1 MLKGYVK
8 GGKCMALP
16 ISIDALIRQQI
27 VENTRIDY
35 KRDWNPE
42 DIVHSICAFANDI
55 DNWGGGY
62 IIVGVEEQ
70 NGMPK
75 LPISGLNK
83 DSVDAINKELLQYC
97 NLIDPRYLP
106 VVAQT
111 QFDGKEIIVIWCP
124 GGETRPYKAPVQIYV
139 PKGKKRE
146 YAYYIRKM
154 SNTIRA
160 NNLEEKELMLLAN
173 SVPYDDRVNYNSK
186 ISDLKP
192 SLIQEFLADVES
204 DLYQDSLS
212 HSVEEIGTDMK
223 VIRGPSELRKPVNVG
238 LMFFNDKPDN
248 FFPYARIEVV
258 DKPDPTGEGMTEKIF
273 TGPLNR
279 QLVDALNYIKNY
291 IIKEKISKLNDKAEA
306 NRIYNYPYPAVEEAL
321 CNAVYHKSYQI
332 GEPVTVMITPEKM
345 EITSLPG
352 PDRTISDSDLKNYH
366 LVSKR
371 YRNRRIGDFLKEL
384 KLIEG
389 RNTGIPTILRSLENN
404 GSDYPIFETDE
415 ERSYFTIIIP
425 IHKDFLPAGKAKN
438 SLLPKTKT
446 TTKRRNSEE
455 IKALILEILSSE
467 GPLPKSVLIKKMN
480 YTKVT
485 DSVAFAIKD
494 LINNKKIRY
503 EEEKLKS
510 RKQRLMIMD

>member
-1 MLKGYVK
+1 
-8 GGKCMALP
+8 MALP
-16 ISIDALIRQQI
+16 ISIDSLIRQQI
-27 VENTRIDY
+27 VENSRIDY

-62 IIVGVEEQ
+62 IIVGIEEQ

-75 LPISGLNK
+75 LPVTGLNK
-83 DSVDAINKELLQYC
+83 DSIDAINKELLQYC

-106 VVAQT
+106 VVEQT
-111 QFDGKEIIVIWCP
+111 QFEGKEIIVIWCP

-139 PKGKKRE
+139 PKGTKRE

-160 NNLEEKELMLLAN
+160 NQLEEKELMMLAN
-173 SVPYDDRVNYNSK
+173 SVPYDDRVNYNARL
-186 ISDLKP
+186 SDLKP

-204 DLYQDSLS
+204 DLYQASLS
-212 HSVEEIGTDMK
+212 HSVEEIGTDMR
-223 VIRGPSELRKPVNVG
+223 IIGGPAELRKPLNVG
-238 LMFFNDKPDN
+238 LMFFNDKPDI

-279 QLVDALNYIKNY
+279 QLKDALNYIKNY
-291 IIKEKISKLNDKAEA
+291 IIKEKISKSNDKAEA
-306 NRIYNYPYPAVEEAL
+306 DRIYNYPYPAVEEAL

-389 RNTGIPTILRSLENN
+389 RNTGIPTILRSLSAN
-404 GSDYPIFETDE
+404 GSDYPVFETDE
-415 ERSYFTIIIP
+415 DRSYFTITIP
-425 IHKDFLPAGKAKN
+425 IHNEFLP
-438 SLLPKTKT
+438 TKKVEKSVAPEIKKSK
-446 TTKRRNSEE
+446 KRRSFEE
-455 IKALILEILSSE
+455 IKALILETLSKE
-467 GPLPKSVLIKKMN
+467 GPLPTAVLVDKMG
-480 YTKVT
+480 YQKLS
-485 DSVAFAIKD
+485 DSVSNAIKE
-494 LINNKKIRY
+494 LISEGKIRY

-510 RKQRLMIMD
+510 KNQKLMISNYN

>member
-1 MLKGYVK
+1 
-8 GGKCMALP
+8 MALP
-16 ISIDALIRQQI
+16 ISIDSLIRQQI
-27 VENTRIDY
+27 VENSRIDY

-62 IIVGVEEQ
+62 IIVGIEEQ

-75 LPISGLNK
+75 LPVTGLNK
-83 DSVDAINKELLQYC
+83 DSIDAINKELLQYC

-106 VVAQT
+106 VVEQT
-111 QFDGKEIIVIWCP
+111 QFEGKEIIVIWCP
-124 GGETRPYKAPVQIYV
+124 GGEARPYKAPVQIYV
-139 PKGKKRE
+139 PKGTKRE

-160 NNLEEKELMLLAN
+160 NQLEEKELMMLAN
-173 SVPYDDRVNYNSK
+173 SVPYDDRVNYNAK
-186 ISDLKP
+186 LSDLKP

-212 HSVEEIGTDMK
+212 HSVEEIGTDMR
-223 VIRGPSELRKPVNVG
+223 IIGGPAELRKPLNVG

-279 QLVDALNYIKNY
+279 QLKDALNYIKNY
-291 IIKEKISKLNDKAEA
+291 IIKEKISKSNDKAEA

-389 RNTGIPTILRSLENN
+389 RNTGIPTILHSLKTN
-404 GSDYPIFETDE
+404 GSEYPVFETDE
-415 ERSYFTIIIP
+415 DRSYFTITIP
-425 IHKDFLPAGKAKN
+425 IHNEFLATEEVEK
-438 SLLPKTKT
+438 SVVPKIKKSK
-446 TTKRRNSEE
+446 KRRSFEE
-455 IKALILEILSSE
+455 IKALILEILSKE
-467 GPLPKSVLIKKMN
+467 GPLPTAVLVDKMD
-480 YTKVT
+480 YQKQS
-485 DSVAFAIKD
+485 DSVSKAIKELLSD
-494 LINNKKIRY
+494 NKIRY

-510 RKQRLMIMD
+510 KNQRLMISN

>member
-1 MLKGYVK
+1 
-8 GGKCMALP
+8 MALP
-16 ISIDALIRQQI
+16 ISIDSLIRQQI
-27 VENTRIDY
+27 VENSRIDY

-62 IIVGVEEQ
+62 IIVGIEEQ

-75 LPISGLNK
+75 LPVTGLNK
-83 DSVDAINKELLQYC
+83 DSIDAINKELLQYC

-106 VVAQT
+106 VVEQT
-111 QFDGKEIIVIWCP
+111 QFEGKEIIVIWCP

-139 PKGKKRE
+139 PKGTKRE

-160 NNLEEKELMLLAN
+160 NQLEEKELMMLAN
-173 SVPYDDRVNYNSK
+173 SVPYDDRVNYNAK
-186 ISDLKP
+186 LSDLKP

-204 DLYQDSLS
+204 DLYQASLS
-212 HSVEEIGTDMK
+212 HSVEEIGTDMR
-223 VIRGPSELRKPVNVG
+223 IIGGPAELRKPLNVG
-238 LMFFNDKPDN
+238 LMFFNDKPDI

-258 DKPDPTGEGMTEKIF
+258 DKPDPAGEGMTEKIF

-279 QLVDALNYIKNY
+279 QLKDALNYIKNY
-291 IIKEKISKLNDKAEA
+291 IIKEKISKSNDKAEA
-306 NRIYNYPYPAVEEAL
+306 DRIYNYPYPAVEEAL

-389 RNTGIPTILRSLENN
+389 RNTGIPTILRSLSAN
-404 GSDYPIFETDE
+404 GSDYPVFETDE
-415 ERSYFTIIIP
+415 DRSYFTITIP
-425 IHKDFLPAGKAKN
+425 IHNEFLP
-438 SLLPKTKT
+438 TKKIEKSVAPEIKKSK
-446 TTKRRNSEE
+446 KRRSFEE
-455 IKALILEILSSE
+455 IKALILETLSKE
-467 GPLPKSVLIKKMN
+467 GPLPTAVLVDKMG
-480 YTKVT
+480 YQKLS
-485 DSVAFAIKD
+485 DSVSNAIKE
-494 LINNKKIRY
+494 LISDNKIRY

-510 RKQRLMIMD
+510 KNQKLMISNYN

>member
-1 MLKGYVK
+1 
-8 GGKCMALP
+8 MALP
-16 ISIDALIRQQI
+16 ISIDSLIRQQI
-27 VENTRIDY
+27 VENSRIDY

-62 IIVGVEEQ
+62 IIVGIEEQ

-75 LPISGLNK
+75 LPVTGLNK
-83 DSVDAINKELLQYC
+83 DSIDAINKELLQYC

-106 VVAQT
+106 VVEQT
-111 QFDGKEIIVIWCP
+111 QFEGKEIIVIWCP
-124 GGETRPYKAPVQIYV
+124 GGEARPYKAPVQIYV
-139 PKGKKRE
+139 PKGTKRE

-160 NNLEEKELMLLAN
+160 NQLEEKELMMLAN
-173 SVPYDDRVNYNSK
+173 SVPYDDRVNYNAK
-186 ISDLKP
+186 LSDLKP

-212 HSVEEIGTDMK
+212 HSVEEIGTDMR
-223 VIRGPSELRKPVNVG
+223 IIGGPAELRKPLNVG
-238 LMFFNDKPDN
+238 LMFNDKPDI

-279 QLVDALNYIKNY
+279 QLKDALNYIKNY
-291 IIKEKISKLNDKAEA
+291 IIKEKISKSNDRAEA

-389 RNTGIPTILRSLENN
+389 RNTGIPTILHSLKAN
-404 GSDYPIFETDE
+404 GSEYPVFETDE
-415 ERSYFTIIIP
+415 DRSYFTITIP
-425 IHKDFLPAGKAKN
+425 IHNEFLATEEVEK
-438 SLLPKTKT
+438 SVVPKIKKSK
-446 TTKRRNSEE
+446 KRRSFEE
-455 IKALILEILSSE
+455 IKALILEILSKE
-467 GPLPKSVLIKKMN
+467 GPIPTAVLVDKMD
-480 YTKVT
+480 YQKQS
-485 DSVAFAIKD
+485 DSVSKAIKELLSD
-494 LINNKKIRY
+494 NKIRY

-510 RKQRLMIMD
+510 KNQRLMISN

>member
-1 MLKGYVK
+1 
-8 GGKCMALP
+8 MALP
-16 ISIDALIRQQI
+16 ISIDSLIRQQI
-27 VENTRIDY
+27 VENSRIDY

-62 IIVGVEEQ
+62 IIVGIEEQ

-75 LPISGLNK
+75 LPVAGLNK
-83 DSVDAINKELLQYC
+83 DSIDAINKELLQYC

-106 VVAQT
+106 VVEQT
-111 QFDGKEIIVIWCP
+111 QFEGKEIIVIWCP
-124 GGETRPYKAPVQIYV
+124 GGEARPYKAPVQIYV
-139 PKGKKRE
+139 PKGTKRE

-160 NNLEEKELMLLAN
+160 NQLEEKELMMLAN
-173 SVPYDDRVNYNSK
+173 SVPYDDRVNYNAK
-186 ISDLKP
+186 LSDLKP

-212 HSVEEIGTDMK
+212 HSVEEIGTDMR
-223 VIRGPSELRKPVNVG
+223 IIGGPAELRKPLNVG

-279 QLVDALNYIKNY
+279 QLKDALNYIKNY
-291 IIKEKISKLNDKAEA
+291 IIKEKISKSNDKAEA
-306 NRIYNYPYPAVEEAL
+306 DRIYNYPYPAVEEAL

-389 RNTGIPTILRSLENN
+389 RNTGIPTILHSLKAN
-404 GSDYPIFETDE
+404 GSEYPVFETDE
-415 ERSYFTIIIP
+415 DRSYFTITIP
-425 IHKDFLPAGKAKN
+425 IHNEFLATEEVEK
-438 SLLPKTKT
+438 SVVPKIKKSK
-446 TTKRRNSEE
+446 KRRSFEE
-455 IKALILEILSSE
+455 IKALILEILSKE
-467 GPLPKSVLIKKMN
+467 GPLPTAVLVDKMD
-480 YTKVT
+480 YQKQS
-485 DSVAFAIKD
+485 DSVSKAIKELLSD
-494 LINNKKIRY
+494 NKIRY

-510 RKQRLMIMD
+510 KNQRLMISN

>member
-1 MLKGYVK
+1 
-8 GGKCMALP
+8 MALP
-16 ISIDALIRQQI
+16 ISIDSLIRQQI
-27 VENTRIDY
+27 VENSRIDY

-62 IIVGVEEQ
+62 IIVGIEEQ

-75 LPISGLNK
+75 LPVTGLNK
-83 DSVDAINKELLQYC
+83 DSIDAINKELLQYC

-106 VVAQT
+106 VVEQT
-111 QFDGKEIIVIWCP
+111 QFEGKEIIVIWCP
-124 GGETRPYKAPVQIYV
+124 GGEARPYKAPVQIYV
-139 PKGKKRE
+139 PKGTKRE

-160 NNLEEKELMLLAN
+160 NQLEEKELMMLAN
-173 SVPYDDRVNYNSK
+173 SVPYDDRVNYNAK
-186 ISDLKP
+186 LSDLKP

-212 HSVEEIGTDMK
+212 HSVEEIGTDMR
-223 VIRGPSELRKPVNVG
+223 IIGGPAELRKHLNVG

-279 QLVDALNYIKNY
+279 QLKDALNYIKNY
-291 IIKEKISKLNDKAEA
+291 IIKEKISKSNDKAEA

-389 RNTGIPTILRSLENN
+389 RNTGIPTILHSLKAN
-404 GSDYPIFETDE
+404 GSEYPVFETDE
-415 ERSYFTIIIP
+415 DRSYFTITIP
-425 IHKDFLPAGKAKN
+425 IHNEFLATEEVEK
-438 SLLPKTKT
+438 SVVPKIKKSK
-446 TTKRRNSEE
+446 KRRSFEE
-455 IKALILEILSSE
+455 IKALILEILSKE
-467 GPLPKSVLIKKMN
+467 GPLPTAVLVDKMD
-480 YTKVT
+480 YQKQS
-485 DSVAFAIKD
+485 DSVSKAIKELLSD
-494 LINNKKIRY
+494 NKIRY

-510 RKQRLMIMD
+510 KNQRLMISN

>member
-1 MLKGYVK
+1 
-8 GGKCMALP
+8 MALP
-16 ISIDALIRQQI
+16 ISIDSLIRQQI
-27 VENTRIDY
+27 VENSRIDY

-62 IIVGVEEQ
+62 IIVGIEEQ

-75 LPISGLNK
+75 LPITGLNK
-83 DSVDAINKELLQYC
+83 DSIDAINKEHLQYC

-106 VVAQT
+106 VVEQT
-111 QFDGKEIIVIWCP
+111 QFEGKEIIVIWCP
-124 GGETRPYKAPVQIYV
+124 GGEARPYKAPVQIYV
-139 PKGKKRE
+139 PKGAKRE

-160 NNLEEKELMLLAN
+160 NQLEEKELMMLAN
-173 SVPYDDRVNYNSK
+173 SVPYDDRVNYNAK
-186 ISDLKP
+186 VSDLKP
-192 SLIQEFLADVES
+192 SLIQEFLTDVES
-204 DLYQDSLS
+204 DLYQASLS
-212 HSVEEIGTDMK
+212 HSVEEIGTDMR
-223 VIRGPSELRKPVNVG
+223 IIGGPAELRKPLNVG

-279 QLVDALNYIKNY
+279 QLKDALNYIKNY
-291 IIKEKISKLNDKAEA
+291 IIKEKISKSNDKAEA
-306 NRIYNYPYPAVEEAL
+306 DRIYNYPYPAVEEAL

-352 PDRTISDSDLKNYH
+352 PDRTISDADLKNYH

-389 RNTGIPTILRSLENN
+389 RNTGIPTILRSLKAN

-415 ERSYFTIIIP
+415 DRSYFTITIP
-425 IHKDFLPAGKAKN
+425 IHNDFFPAKKVEKSVA
-438 SLLPKTKT
+438 PKIKKSK
-446 TTKRRNSEE
+446 KRRTFEE
-455 IKALILEILSSE
+455 IKALILETLSKE
-467 GPLPKSVLIKKMN
+467 GPLPTAVLVDKMD
-480 YTKVT
+480 YHKQS
-485 DSVAFAIKD
+485 DSISKAIKE
-494 LINNKKIRY
+494 LIRDNKIRY

-510 RKQRLMIMD
+510 KNQRLMISD

>member
-1 MLKGYVK
+1 
-8 GGKCMALP
+8 MALP
-16 ISIDALIRQQI
+16 ISIDSLIRQQI
-27 VENTRIDY
+27 VENSRIDY

-42 DIVHSICAFANDI
+42 DIVHYICAFANDI

-62 IIVGVEEQ
+62 IIVGIEEQ

-75 LPISGLNK
+75 LPVTGLNK
-83 DSVDAINKELLQYC
+83 YSIDAINKELLQYC

-106 VVAQT
+106 VVEQT
-111 QFDGKEIIVIWCP
+111 QFEGKEIIVIWCP
-124 GGETRPYKAPVQIYV
+124 GGEARPYKAPVQIYV
-139 PKGKKRE
+139 PKGTKRE

-160 NNLEEKELMLLAN
+160 NQLEEKELMMLAN
-173 SVPYDDRVNYNSK
+173 SVPYDDRVNYNAK
-186 ISDLKP
+186 LSDLKP

-212 HSVEEIGTDMK
+212 HSVEEIGTDMR
-223 VIRGPSELRKPVNVG
+223 IIGGPAELRKPLNVG

-279 QLVDALNYIKNY
+279 QLKDALNYIKNY
-291 IIKEKISKLNDKAEA
+291 IIKEKISKSNDKAEA

-389 RNTGIPTILRSLENN
+389 RNTGIPTILHSLKVN
-404 GSDYPIFETDE
+404 GSEYPVFETDE
-415 ERSYFTIIIP
+415 DRSYFTITIP
-425 IHKDFLPAGKAKN
+425 IHNEFLATEEVEK
-438 SLLPKTKT
+438 SVVPKIKKSK
-446 TTKRRNSEE
+446 KRRTFEE
-455 IKALILEILSSE
+455 IKALILEILSKE
-467 GPLPKSVLIKKMN
+467 GPLPTAVLVDKMD
-480 YTKVT
+480 YQKQS
-485 DSVAFAIKD
+485 DSVSKAIKELLSD
-494 LINNKKIRY
+494 NKIRY

-510 RKQRLMIMD
+510 KNQRLMISN

>member
-1 MLKGYVK
+1 
-8 GGKCMALP
+8 MALP
-16 ISIDALIRQQI
+16 ISIDSLIRQQI
-27 VENTRIDY
+27 VENSRIDY

-62 IIVGVEEQ
+62 IIVGIEEQ

-75 LPISGLNK
+75 LPITGLNK
-83 DSVDAINKELLQYC
+83 DSIDAINKELLQYC

-106 VVAQT
+106 VVEQT
-111 QFDGKEIIVIWCP
+111 QFEGKEIIVIWCP
-124 GGETRPYKAPVQIYV
+124 GGEARPYKAPVQIYV
-139 PKGKKRE
+139 PKGAKRE

-154 SNTIRA
+154 SNTIRT
-160 NNLEEKELMLLAN
+160 NQLEEKELMMLAN
-173 SVPYDDRVNYNSK
+173 SVPYDDRVNYNAK
-186 ISDLKP
+186 VSDLKP
-192 SLIQEFLADVES
+192 SLIQEFLTDVES
-204 DLYQDSLS
+204 DLYQASLS
-212 HSVEEIGTDMK
+212 HSVEEIGTDMR
-223 VIRGPSELRKPVNVG
+223 IIGGPAELRKPLNVG

-279 QLVDALNYIKNY
+279 QLKDALNYIKNY
-291 IIKEKISKLNDKAEA
+291 IIKEKISKSNDKAEA
-306 NRIYNYPYPAVEEAL
+306 DRIYNYPYPAVEEAL

-352 PDRTISDSDLKNYH
+352 PDRTISDADLKNYH

-389 RNTGIPTILRSLENN
+389 RNTGIPTILRSLKAN

-415 ERSYFTIIIP
+415 NRSYFTITIP
-425 IHKDFLPAGKAKN
+425 IHDEFLPAKKVEKSVA
-438 SLLPKTKT
+438 PKIKKSK
-446 TTKRRNSEE
+446 KRRTFEE
-455 IKALILEILSSE
+455 IKALILETLSKE
-467 GPLPKSVLIKKMN
+467 GPLPTAVLVDKMD
-480 YTKVT
+480 YHKQS
-485 DSVAFAIKD
+485 DSISKAIKE
-494 LINNKKIRY
+494 LIRDNKIRY

-510 RKQRLMIMD
+510 KNQRLMISD

>member
-1 MLKGYVK
+1 
-8 GGKCMALP
+8 MALP
-16 ISIDALIRQQI
+16 ISIDSLIRQQI
-27 VENTRIDY
+27 VENSRIDY

-62 IIVGVEEQ
+62 IIVGIEEQ

-75 LPISGLNK
+75 LPVTGLNK
-83 DSVDAINKELLQYC
+83 DSIDAINKELLQYC

-106 VVAQT
+106 VVEQT
-111 QFDGKEIIVIWCP
+111 QFEGKEIIVIWCP
-124 GGETRPYKAPVQIYV
+124 GGEARPYKAPVQIYV
-139 PKGKKRE
+139 PKGTKRE

-160 NNLEEKELMLLAN
+160 NQLEEKELMMLAN
-173 SVPYDDRVNYNSK
+173 SVPYDDRVNYNAK
-186 ISDLKP
+186 LSDLKP

-212 HSVEEIGTDMK
+212 HSVEEIGTDMR
-223 VIRGPSELRKPVNVG
+223 IIGGPAELRKPLNVG
-238 LMFFNDKPDN
+238 LMFFNDKPDI

-279 QLVDALNYIKNY
+279 QLKDALNYIKNY
-291 IIKEKISKLNDKAEA
+291 IIKEKISKSNDKAEA

-389 RNTGIPTILRSLENN
+389 RNTGIPTILHSLKAN
-404 GSDYPIFETDE
+404 GSEYPVFETDE
-415 ERSYFTIIIP
+415 DRSYFTITIP
-425 IHKDFLPAGKAKN
+425 IHNEFLATEEVEK
-438 SLLPKTKT
+438 SVVPKIKKSK
-446 TTKRRNSEE
+446 KRRSFEE
-455 IKALILEILSSE
+455 IKALILEILSKE
-467 GPLPKSVLIKKMN
+467 GPLPTAVLVDKMD
-480 YTKVT
+480 YQKQS
-485 DSVAFAIKD
+485 DSVSKAIKELLSD
-494 LINNKKIRY
+494 NKIRY

-510 RKQRLMIMD
+510 KNQRLMISNYN

>member
-1 MLKGYVK
+1 
-8 GGKCMALP
+8 MALP
-16 ISIDALIRQQI
+16 ISIDSLIRQQI
-27 VENTRIDY
+27 VENSRIDY

-62 IIVGVEEQ
+62 IIVGIEEQ

-75 LPISGLNK
+75 LPVTGLNK
-83 DSVDAINKELLQYC
+83 DSIDAINKELLQYC

-106 VVAQT
+106 VVEQT
-111 QFDGKEIIVIWCP
+111 QFEGKEIIVIWCP
-124 GGETRPYKAPVQIYV
+124 GGEARPYKAPVQIYV
-139 PKGKKRE
+139 PKGTKRE

-160 NNLEEKELMLLAN
+160 NQLEEKELMMLAN
-173 SVPYDDRVNYNSK
+173 SVPYDDRVNYNAK
-186 ISDLKP
+186 LSDLKP

-212 HSVEEIGTDMK
+212 HSVEEIGTDMR
-223 VIRGPSELRKPVNVG
+223 IIGGPAELRKPLNVG
-238 LMFFNDKPDN
+238 LMFFNDKPDI

-279 QLVDALNYIKNY
+279 QLKDALNYIKNY
-291 IIKEKISKLNDKAEA
+291 IIKEKISKSNDRAEA

-389 RNTGIPTILRSLENN
+389 RNTGIPTILHSLKAN

-415 ERSYFTIIIP
+415 DRSYFTITIP
-425 IHKDFLPAGKAKN
+425 IHNEFLAMEEVEK
-438 SLLPKTKT
+438 SVVPKIKKSK
-446 TTKRRNSEE
+446 KRRSFEE
-455 IKALILEILSSE
+455 IKALILEILSKE
-467 GPLPKSVLIKKMN
+467 GPLPTAVLVDKMD
-480 YTKVT
+480 YQKQS
-485 DSVAFAIKD
+485 DSVSKAIKELLSD
-494 LINNKKIRY
+494 NKIRY

-510 RKQRLMIMD
+510 KKQRLMISN

>member
-1 MLKGYVK
+1 MS
-8 GGKCMALP
+8 LP
-16 ISIDALIRQQI
+16 ISIDSLIRQQI
-27 VENTRIDY
+27 VENSRIDY

-62 IIVGVEEQ
+62 IIVGIEEQ

-75 LPISGLNK
+75 LPVTGLNK
-83 DSVDAINKELLQYC
+83 DSIDAINKELLQYC

-106 VVAQT
+106 VVEQT
-111 QFDGKEIIVIWCP
+111 QFEGKKIIVIWCP
-124 GGETRPYKAPVQIYV
+124 GGEARPYKAPVQIYV
-139 PKGKKRE
+139 PKGTKRE

-160 NNLEEKELMLLAN
+160 NQLEEKELMMLAN
-173 SVPYDDRVNYNSK
+173 SVPYDDRVNYNAK
-186 ISDLKP
+186 LSDLKP

-212 HSVEEIGTDMK
+212 HSVEEIGTDMR
-223 VIRGPSELRKPVNVG
+223 IIGGPAELRKPLNVG
-238 LMFFNDKPDN
+238 LMFFNDKPDI

-279 QLVDALNYIKNY
+279 QLKDALNYIKNY
-291 IIKEKISKLNDKAEA
+291 IIKEKISKSNDKAEA
-306 NRIYNYPYPAVEEAL
+306 DRIYNYPYPAVEEAL

-332 GEPVTVMITPEKM
+332 GEPVTVMITPKKM

-389 RNTGIPTILRSLENN
+389 RNTGIPTILHSLKAN
-404 GSDYPIFETDE
+404 GSEYPVFETDE
-415 ERSYFTIIIP
+415 DRSYFTITIP
-425 IHKDFLPAGKAKN
+425 IHNEFLATEEVEK
-438 SLLPKTKT
+438 SVVPKIKKSK
-446 TTKRRNSEE
+446 KRRSFEE
-455 IKALILEILSSE
+455 IKALILEILSKE
-467 GPLPKSVLIKKMN
+467 GPLPTAVLVDKMD
-480 YTKVT
+480 YQKQS
-485 DSVAFAIKD
+485 DSVSKAIKELLSD
-494 LINNKKIRY
+494 NKIRY

-510 RKQRLMIMD
+510 KNQRLMISN

>member
-1 MLKGYVK
+1 
-8 GGKCMALP
+8 MALP
-16 ISIDALIRQQI
+16 ISIDSLIRQQI
-27 VENTRIDY
+27 VENSRIDY

-75 LPISGLNK
+75 LPVTGLNK
-83 DSVDAINKELLQYC
+83 DSIDAINKELLQYC

-106 VVAQT
+106 VVEQT
-111 QFDGKEIIVIWCP
+111 QFEGKEIIVIWCP
-124 GGETRPYKAPVQIYV
+124 GGEARPYKAPVQIYV
-139 PKGKKRE
+139 PKGTKRE

-160 NNLEEKELMLLAN
+160 NQLEEKELMMLAN
-173 SVPYDDRVNYNSK
+173 SVPYDDRVNYNAK
-186 ISDLKP
+186 LSDLKP

-212 HSVEEIGTDMK
+212 HSVEEIGTDMR
-223 VIRGPSELRKPVNVG
+223 IIGGPAELRKPLNVG
-238 LMFFNDKPDN
+238 LMFFNDKPDI

-279 QLVDALNYIKNY
+279 QLKDALNYIKNY
-291 IIKEKISKLNDKAEA
+291 IIKEKISKSKDKAEA

-389 RNTGIPTILRSLENN
+389 RNTGIPTILHSLKAN
-404 GSDYPIFETDE
+404 GSEYPIFETDE
-415 ERSYFTIIIP
+415 DRSYFTITIP
-425 IHKDFLPAGKAKN
+425 IHNEFLATEEVEK
-438 SLLPKTKT
+438 SVVPKIKKSK
-446 TTKRRNSEE
+446 KRRSFEE
-455 IKALILEILSSE
+455 IKALILEILSKE
-467 GPLPKSVLIKKMN
+467 GPLPTAVLVDKMD
-480 YTKVT
+480 YQKQS
-485 DSVAFAIKD
+485 DSVSKAIKELLSD
-494 LINNKKIRY
+494 NKIRY

-510 RKQRLMIMD
+510 KNQRLMISN

>member
-1 MLKGYVK
+1 
-8 GGKCMALP
+8 MALP
-16 ISIDALIRQQI
+16 ISIDSLIRQQI
-27 VENTRIDY
+27 VENSRIDY

-62 IIVGVEEQ
+62 IIVGIEEQ

-75 LPISGLNK
+75 LPVTGLNK
-83 DSVDAINKELLQYC
+83 DSIDAINKELLQYC

-106 VVAQT
+106 VVEQT
-111 QFDGKEIIVIWCP
+111 QFEGKEIIVIWCP
-124 GGETRPYKAPVQIYV
+124 GGEARPYKAPVQIYV
-139 PKGKKRE
+139 PKGTKRE

-160 NNLEEKELMLLAN
+160 NQLEEKELMMLAN
-173 SVPYDDRVNYNSK
+173 SVPYDDRVNYNAK
-186 ISDLKP
+186 LSDLKP

-212 HSVEEIGTDMK
+212 HSVEEIGTDMR
-223 VIRGPSELRKPVNVG
+223 IIGGPAELRKPLNVG

-279 QLVDALNYIKNY
+279 QLKDALNYIKNY
-291 IIKEKISKLNDKAEA
+291 IIKEKISKSNDKAEA

-389 RNTGIPTILRSLENN
+389 RNTGIPTILHSLKVN
-404 GSDYPIFETDE
+404 GSEYPVFETDE
-415 ERSYFTIIIP
+415 DRSYFTITIP
-425 IHKDFLPAGKAKN
+425 IHNEFLATEEVEK
-438 SLLPKTKT
+438 SVVPKIKKSK
-446 TTKRRNSEE
+446 KRRTFEE
-455 IKALILEILSSE
+455 IKALILEILSKE
-467 GPLPKSVLIKKMN
+467 GPLPTAVLVDKMD
-480 YTKVT
+480 YQKQS
-485 DSVAFAIKD
+485 DSVSKAIKELLSD
-494 LINNKKIRY
+494 NKIRY

-510 RKQRLMIMD
+510 KNQRLMISN

>member
-1 MLKGYVK
+1 
-8 GGKCMALP
+8 MALP
-16 ISIDALIRQQI
+16 ISIDSLIRQQI
-27 VENTRIDY
+27 VENSRIDY

-62 IIVGVEEQ
+62 IIVGIEEQ

-75 LPISGLNK
+75 LPITGLNK
-83 DSVDAINKELLQYC
+83 DSIDAINKELLQYC

-106 VVAQT
+106 VVEQT
-111 QFDGKEIIVIWCP
+111 QFEGKEIIVIWCP
-124 GGETRPYKAPVQIYV
+124 GGEARPYKAPVQIYV
-139 PKGKKRE
+139 PKGTKRE

-160 NNLEEKELMLLAN
+160 NQLEEKELMMLAN
-173 SVPYDDRVNYNSK
+173 SVPYDDRVNYNAK
-186 ISDLKP
+186 LSDLKP

-204 DLYQDSLS
+204 DLYQNSLS
-212 HSVEEIGTDMK
+212 HSVEEIGTDMR
-223 VIRGPSELRKPVNVG
+223 IIGGPAELRKPLNVG

-279 QLVDALNYIKNY
+279 QLKDALNYIKNY
-291 IIKEKISKLNDKAEA
+291 IIKEKISKSNDKAEA

-389 RNTGIPTILRSLENN
+389 RNTGIPTILHSLKAN
-404 GSDYPIFETDE
+404 GSEYPVFETDE
-415 ERSYFTIIIP
+415 DRSYFTITIP
-425 IHKDFLPAGKAKN
+425 IHNEFLATEEVEK
-438 SLLPKTKT
+438 SVVPKIKKSK
-446 TTKRRNSEE
+446 KRRSFEE
-455 IKALILEILSSE
+455 IKDLILEILSKE
-467 GPLPKSVLIKKMN
+467 GPLPTAVLVDKMD
-480 YTKVT
+480 YQKQS
-485 DSVAFAIKD
+485 DSVSKAIKELLSD
-494 LINNKKIRY
+494 NKIRY

-510 RKQRLMIMD
+510 KNQRLMISN

>member
-1 MLKGYVK
+1 
-8 GGKCMALP
+8 MALP
-16 ISIDALIRQQI
+16 ISIDSLIRQQI
-27 VENTRIDY
+27 VENSRIDY

-62 IIVGVEEQ
+62 IIVGIEEQ

-75 LPISGLNK
+75 LPVTGLNK
-83 DSVDAINKELLQYC
+83 DSIDAINKELLQYC

-106 VVAQT
+106 VVEQT
-111 QFDGKEIIVIWCP
+111 QFEGKEIIVIWCP
-124 GGETRPYKAPVQIYV
+124 GGEARPYKAPVQIYV
-139 PKGKKRE
+139 PKGTKRE

-160 NNLEEKELMLLAN
+160 NQLEEKELMMLAN
-173 SVPYDDRVNYNSK
+173 SVPYDDRVNYNAK
-186 ISDLKP
+186 LSDLKP

-212 HSVEEIGTDMK
+212 HSVEEIGTDMR
-223 VIRGPSELRKPVNVG
+223 IIGGPAELRKPLNVG
-238 LMFFNDKPDN
+238 LMFFNDKPDI

-279 QLVDALNYIKNY
+279 QLKDALNYIKNY
-291 IIKEKISKLNDKAEA
+291 IIKEKISKSNDRAEA

-389 RNTGIPTILRSLENN
+389 RNTGIPTILHSLKAN
-404 GSDYPIFETDE
+404 GSEYPVFETDE
-415 ERSYFTIIIP
+415 DRSYFTITIP
-425 IHKDFLPAGKAKN
+425 IHNEFLATEEVEK
-438 SLLPKTKT
+438 SVVPKIKKSK
-446 TTKRRNSEE
+446 KRRSFEE
-455 IKALILEILSSE
+455 IKALILEILSKE
-467 GPLPKSVLIKKMN
+467 GPLPTAVLVDKMD
-480 YTKVT
+480 YQKQS
-485 DSVAFAIKD
+485 DSVSKAIKELLSD
-494 LINNKKIRY
+494 NKIRY

-510 RKQRLMIMD
+510 KNQRLMISN